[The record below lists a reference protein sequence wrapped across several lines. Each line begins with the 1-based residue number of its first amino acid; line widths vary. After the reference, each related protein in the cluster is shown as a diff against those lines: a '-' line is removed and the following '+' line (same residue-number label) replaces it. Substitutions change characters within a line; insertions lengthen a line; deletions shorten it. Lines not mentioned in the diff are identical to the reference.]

1 MKPHYCVR
9 NGRLMRVASPMDTKT
24 AVLITA
30 LGGPTAVARRFKI
43 RSPSVIGWRT
53 RGGIPAAR
61 LQTLQ
66 AMAVTQQDIAA
77 ALVAAGF
84 PVCDSEREAA

>member
-1 MKPHYCVR
+1 MNK
-9 NGRLMRVASPMDTKT
+9 KT
-24 AVLITA
+24 AVLIAA
-30 LGGPTAVARRFKI
+30 LGGPAAVARRFKI

-66 AMAVTQQDIAA
+66 ALAVTQQDIAE
-77 ALVAAGF
+77 ALAAAGF
-84 PVCDSEREAA
+84 PLCDTERKAA